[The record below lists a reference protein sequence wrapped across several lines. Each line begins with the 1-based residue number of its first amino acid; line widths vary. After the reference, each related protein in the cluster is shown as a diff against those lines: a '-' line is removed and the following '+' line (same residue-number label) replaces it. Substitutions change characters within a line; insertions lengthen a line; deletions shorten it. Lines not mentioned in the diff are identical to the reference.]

1 MDDIGL
7 IMAQC
12 ISDIYYLVTVF
23 NKGQREVQPFGK
35 CLNFKS
41 SPILVKEVGH
51 QISIFS
57 KFKKV
62 FIILLV
68 HRAFEHCYKTL
79 GPKLVILE
87 ML

>member
-12 ISDIYYLVTVF
+12 ISDIYYLVTFF

-57 KFKKV
+57 KFKIV
-62 FIILLV
+62 FTRLITMRSKPDYVEFVL
-68 HRAFEHCYKTL
+68 F
-79 GPKLVILE
+79 
-87 ML
+87 